1 MKLGKIIIFF
11 ININLIFDN
20 INLIFDNINRGIDR
34 LSRFRG
40 FCILLIEDKL
50 LLLCGT
56 KVNKHEKTNNLC
68 LLLPDGRSKR
78 IRTGCIDYQGR

>member
-11 ININLIFDN
+11 NNINLIFS
-20 INLIFDNINRGIDR
+20 NINREIDR

-40 FCILLIEDKL
+40 FCVLLIKDKL

-56 KVNKHEKTNNLC
+56 KVNKHEETNNFC
-68 LLLPDGRSKR
+68 LLNDGRGKC

>member
-11 ININLIFDN
+11 NN
-20 INLIFDNINRGIDR
+20 INLIFDNINRGIGC
-34 LSRFRG
+34 LSRFFG
-40 FCILLIEDKL
+40 FCVLLIKDKL

-56 KVNKHEKTNNLC
+56 KVNKHEETNNLC

-78 IRTGCIDYQGR
+78 IRTGRIDYPRG

>member
-20 INLIFDNINRGIDR
+20 INRGIGC
-34 LSRFRG
+34 LSRFCG

-56 KVNKHEKTNNLC
+56 KVNKHEETNNLC
-68 LLLPDGRSKR
+68 LLLNDDRSKR
-78 IRTGCIDYQGR
+78 IRTGRIDYQGR